1 MHLAYL
7 LVVSVSGSCWI
18 FFVNSRWFYL
28 NKWQRPCAP
37 GTRHCTTSRAV
48 NAYFNSTGSVAT
60 KQLWPQ
66 LCRLHDMG
74 IVQQRVYQSRVH
86 NINELNQRLLHVWQ
100 GIDQTITDNAIDEG
114 GRLRASV
121 WAKGGHFKQ
130 LLWQYS
136 GIWQEMLQFLS
147 NMTRFLDYIL

>member
-1 MHLAYL
+1 MPTL
-7 LVVSVSGSCWI
+7 I
-18 FFVNSRWFYL
+18 
-28 NKWQRPCAP
+28 PP
-37 GTRHCTTSRAV
+37 D
-48 NAYFNSTGSVAT
+48 
-60 KQLWPQ
+60 LWPPNNYD
-66 LCRLHDMG
+66 LNSVVYMIWG

-130 LLWQYS
+130 LL
-136 GIWQEMLQFLS
+136 
-147 NMTRFLDYIL
+147 